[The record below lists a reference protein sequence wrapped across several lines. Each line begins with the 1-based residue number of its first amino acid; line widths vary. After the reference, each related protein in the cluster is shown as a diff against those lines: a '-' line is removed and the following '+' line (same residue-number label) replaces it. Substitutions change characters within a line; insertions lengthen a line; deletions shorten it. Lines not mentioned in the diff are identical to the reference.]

1 MATFHGYDCM
11 MLPPANAK
19 APITEGASASSAPVP
34 ATEPRVAAPLTLSI
48 VVPCHNE
55 EKVLPET
62 ARRLCATLGT
72 LVTKGLIVTPRIIF
86 IEDGSIVDTSLTIE
100 NLAAEEPRIHGLKLS
115 RNFGQPNA
123 ILAGLLTAQGDILIS
138 IDADLQ
144 DDVNAVE
151 EMVRAHSAGAEV
163 VYGVR
168 SDRSTDGFLKRT
180 TAEAYYR
187 LLKAMGVQLVFNH
200 ADFRLLSRRVVEHL
214 RGCNESN
221 LLLRGLIPQLGFRS
235 AQVLYDRRLRLA
247 GETKYPLRRMVG
259 LGIDGITSFSA
270 VPLRLIAATGA
281 ILFVLSSMVALWVIA
296 IRVFTDRA
304 VPGWASITLPIYA
317 LGGVQL
323 LSLGVVGEYVA
334 KIYLE
339 VKRRPRYIIERT
351 TRDRTVDQARNNS

>member
-1 MATFHGYDCM
+1 M
-11 MLPPANAK
+11 
-19 APITEGASASSAPVP
+19 
-34 ATEPRVAAPLTLSI
+34 RLS
-48 VVPCHNE
+48 VVIPCYNE
-55 EKVLPET
+55 EAALADSVREVRHALDALESTGKVS
-62 ARRLCATLGT
+62 AGSQIW
-72 LVTKGLIVTPRIIF
+72 LVD
-86 IEDGSIVDTSLTIE
+86 DGSRDGTWPLIE
-100 NLAAEEPRIHGLKLS
+100 ALSATDPLVVGMKLS
-115 RNFGQPNA
+115 RNRGHQHA
-123 ILAGLLTAQGDILIS
+123 LLAGLLSADGDAVIS
-138 IDADLQ
+138 MDADLQ
-144 DDVNAVE
+144 DDLGVLE
-151 EMVRAHSAGAEV
+151 EMVDAWLAGHEI

-168 SDRSTDGFLKRT
+168 RNRTEDTLFKRW
-180 TAEAYYR
+180 TARRYYGLLR
-187 LLKAMGVQLVFNH
+187 LLGVDVVPDH
-200 ADFRLLSRRVVEHL
+200 AEFRLMGRKALEAL
-214 RGCNESN
+214 AEYPEAN
-221 LLLRGLIPQLGFRS
+221 LFLRGLIPQLGFRS

-281 ILFVLSSMVALWVIA
+281 ILFVLSSLVALWVIA